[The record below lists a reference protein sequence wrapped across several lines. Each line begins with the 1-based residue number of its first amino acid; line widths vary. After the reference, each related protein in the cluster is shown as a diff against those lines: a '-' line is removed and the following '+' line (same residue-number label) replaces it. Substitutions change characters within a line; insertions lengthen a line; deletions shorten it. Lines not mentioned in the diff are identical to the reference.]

1 MAARRAIAAIVVI
14 IGVVAVIVGV
24 IYFVVPAGSL
34 PSFIP
39 GHLAGVTNK
48 HTNRGMA
55 GIVVGVV
62 LVVLALVLGRGSR
75 SPYPR

>member
-1 MAARRAIAAIVVI
+1 MIILI
-14 IGVVAVIVGV
+14 IGIVALIAGV
-24 IYFVVPAGSL
+24 IYYVVPADSL

-48 HTNRGMA
+48 HTNRGTA
-55 GIVVGVV
+55 GIIAGIV
-62 LVVLALVLGRGSR
+62 LVVLAMAIGRRSR

>member
-1 MAARRAIAAIVVI
+1 
-14 IGVVAVIVGV
+14 
-24 IYFVVPAGSL
+24 
-34 PSFIP
+34 
-39 GHLAGVTNK
+39 VTNK

-62 LVVLALVLGRGSR
+62 LVVLALVLGRRSR

>member
-1 MAARRAIAAIVVI
+1 MAGRRAIAFVVLVVGIVALI
-14 IGVVAVIVGV
+14 AGV
-24 IYFVVPAGSL
+24 IYLVVPAGSL

-39 GHLAGVTNK
+39 GHLAGVTHK

-55 GIVVGVV
+55 GIGVGIV
-62 LVVLALVLGRGSR
+62 LVVLAVLLGRKSR

>member
-1 MAARRAIAAIVVI
+1 MAGRRAIALVALVIGIVALI
-14 IGVVAVIVGV
+14 AGV
-24 IYFVVPAGSL
+24 IYLVVPAGSL

-39 GHLAGVTNK
+39 GHLTGVTNK

-55 GIVVGVV
+55 GIGVGIV
-62 LVVLALVLGRGSR
+62 LVVLAIVLAWRRR

>member
-1 MAARRAIAAIVVI
+1 MAGRRAIAFVALIV
-14 IGVVAVIVGV
+14 GLVALVAGV
-24 IYFVVPAGSL
+24 IYLVVPAGSL

-55 GIVVGVV
+55 GIGVGIV
-62 LVVLALVLGRGSR
+62 LLVLAMVLGRRSR